1 MQCSQTIPWTFE
13 NAIYHNHV
21 IASINDKNGP
31 LRLADFIIHT
41 KSLLNIN
48 TVPTRKEP
56 EKEKTDKKPV
66 FKQKLKDVVA
76 APGQEAKFDVVVT
89 TDNVDIEWMKDDKL
103 IEDKGRFILVDD
115 EGPGMFSL
123 VIDDVQPEDA
133 GEYECVAIN
142 DNGETST
149 KASLNFEQ
157 NGITPDL
164 IEEAQS
170 APITL
175 DEVEGTSG
183 LS

>member
-1 MQCSQTIPWTFE
+1 MDSSIHIE
-13 NAIYHNHV
+13 SLSHN
-21 IASINDKNGP
+21 
-31 LRLADFIIHT
+31 
-41 KSLLNIN
+41 N
-48 TVPTRKEP
+48 TVPTQKEP
-56 EKEKTDKKPV
+56 EKETDKKPV
-66 FKQKLKDVVA
+66 FKQKLKDVVGI
-76 APGQEAKFDVVVT
+76 PGQEAKFDVIVA
-89 TDNVDIEWMKDDKL
+89 TDDVDIEWIKDDKL

-142 DNGETST
+142 DYGETST
-149 KASLNFEQ
+149 KAFLNFEQ

-175 DEVEGTSG
+175 DEVEGTLG
-183 LS
+183 LR